1 MDLFPTNSQLFTS
14 QDVNWW
20 TGVAI
25 LWCFYQLFGLSIWR
39 HPFTIQR
46 IHWWTSDGMMNF
58 SRQFW
63 WRNKLI
69 YILAGLRVSKLSAS
83 FHFVAIYFFKYFP
96 EQFDFIK
103 AQQAMLCIIIMFQ
116 HHSPLQ
122 ACYWQI
128 SVDEILCWGLR
139 LLPFS
144 PVSHRL
150 FVFHPPHLDVC
161 EGGYLCV
168 WVWDDILIVMPLI

>member
-1 MDLFPTNSQLFTS
+1 MDLFPTKSQLFTS

-46 IHWWTSDGMMNF
+46 IHWWLSDGMMNF

-63 WRNKLI
+63 WRNKLV

-83 FHFVAIYFFKYFP
+83 FHFRAIYFYKYFP

-103 AQQAMLCIIIMFQ
+103 AQQAMCYVLSSCSSIIHRCKHVIGRSQSMN
-116 HHSPLQ
+116 S
-122 ACYWQI
+122 
-128 SVDEILCWGLR
+128 LCWDLR

-168 WVWDDILIVMPLI
+168 WDDILIVMPLI